1 MNPSLL
7 VSVGVPDPLLD
18 AIVHRLRATER
29 RRGRPWSRSLR
40 QRLRIVCV
48 ALRTNLTF
56 RELAAIC
63 ATSRSQ
69 AHRIVADLVPRFAA
83 LLTIDPD
90 RRHSWIVDG
99 TLIPTRDHTT
109 AAKSKNYRWSCNVQ
123 LLVRRDLRV
132 IAVAG
137 GGPGNRNDP
146 IHYRDS
152 SIEALCRFHGHVLA
166 DGGYRGQAH
175 LSLHVSAAGKSF
187 AIEPGDVI
195 VDVALVLNTRLQD
208 SRPGACFAITG
219 AVDVT
224 L

>member
-7 VSVGVPDPLLD
+7 VSVGVSDPLLD
-18 AIVHRLRATER
+18 AIVPRLRATER

-48 ALRTNLTF
+48 ALRPNLTF

-63 ATSRSQ
+63 ETSRSQ
-69 AHRIVADLVPRFAA
+69 AHRIVADLVPRLAA

-99 TLIPTRDHTT
+99 TLIPTRDHTA
-109 AAKSKNYRWSCNVQ
+109 AAKSKNYRWSCNIQ

-137 GGPGNRNDP
+137 GGPG
-146 IHYRDS
+146 
-152 SIEALCRFHGHVLA
+152 
-166 DGGYRGQAH
+166 
-175 LSLHVSAAGKSF
+175 
-187 AIEPGDVI
+187 
-195 VDVALVLNTRLQD
+195 
-208 SRPGACFAITG
+208 
-219 AVDVT
+219 
-224 L
+224 